1 LNVIVVAQAVRVIG
15 CDVLFR
21 GREIAPVEAL
31 QQSLLERLH
40 RRDFAWLR

>member
-1 LNVIVVAQAVRVIG
+1 MAKAVCVIG
-15 CDVLFR
+15 CDALFR

-40 RRDFAWLR
+40 RRDFDWLR